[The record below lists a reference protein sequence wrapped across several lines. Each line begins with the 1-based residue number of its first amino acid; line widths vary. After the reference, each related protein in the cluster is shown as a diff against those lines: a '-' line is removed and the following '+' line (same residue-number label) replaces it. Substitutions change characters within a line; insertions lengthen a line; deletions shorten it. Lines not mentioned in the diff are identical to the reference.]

1 MPDDVS
7 DLETRIAIVG
17 AGFRAT
23 SFLTSDADLLGDDLT
38 VVEQSDVVASTSFRE
53 YDATT
58 TSIGSRFFQHVDY
71 RGAMEELRRNA
82 DYLRVAESAHAV
94 DMRELATA
102 LDALGSAMRAEL
114 GSGLITRT
122 RIRSADAGPDGVTL
136 TSDDG
141 RMIRAQHLVLA
152 TGRREVLID
161 DLNEHRH
168 KVELSGDFIRRS
180 NDVRGRIQ
188 SGDFTSGPVVILG
201 SSHSAMSVLHRLVR
215 AGSAGHDVEVVV
227 LQRSPARLMYPTL
240 TEAREQYV
248 DGRELRADPALHVCR
263 SSGIVFRDSGLRGV
277 SGELYRRLWQGEVRG
292 ARLVR
297 AASPEIVRST
307 LKSASTIIQA
317 VGYRPEHPQISV
329 DGTVRLTATAGR
341 LTAEQDATALIDGR
355 AVPRISLLRVGQTPA
370 ELRDHAAYGATLYR
384 DLRDKLVAR

>member
-1 MPDDVS
+1 
-7 DLETRIAIVG
+7 
-17 AGFRAT
+17 
-23 SFLTSDADLLGDDLT
+23 
-38 VVEQSDVVASTSFRE
+38 
-53 YDATT
+53 
-58 TSIGSRFFQHVDY
+58 
-71 RGAMEELRRNA
+71 
-82 DYLRVAESAHAV
+82 
-94 DMRELATA
+94 
-102 LDALGSAMRAEL
+102 
-114 GSGLITRT
+114 
-122 RIRSADAGPDGVTL
+122 
-136 TSDDG
+136 
-141 RMIRAQHLVLA
+141 
-152 TGRREVLID
+152 
-161 DLNEHRH
+161 
-168 KVELSGDFIRRS
+168 
-180 NDVRGRIQ
+180 
-188 SGDFTSGPVVILG
+188 
-201 SSHSAMSVLHRLVR
+201 
-215 AGSAGHDVEVVV
+215 
-227 LQRSPARLMYPTL
+227 MYPTL

-263 SSGIVFRDSGLRGV
+263 SCGIVFRDSGLRGV